1 MTLAPDRSA
10 PVLLEERATT
20 VAPWFRR
27 WPRAAV
33 WLAAALFAGVLVVRL
48 IESSPEVP
56 VGLLYCLPVALL
68 AVAFGRTAGLLAGGL
83 SILATTTWALVAG
96 AEYGVL
102 SWTARTVPLL
112 LLGGLLG
119 DATDRLVR
127 SEALAHREAAA
138 ARSAREAVELNDT
151 VVQGLAAAKWALEA
165 GRSDR
170 GLEIV
175 TETLEVSQRMVSQL
189 LRHAEAGLQT
199 HSSREIRE
207 SAPEKP
213 R

>member
-1 MTLAPDRSA
+1 MTVVVARPVSAPDRRA
-10 PVLLEERATT
+10 PV

-33 WLAAALFAGVLVVRL
+33 WLAGALFAAVLAVRL
-48 IESSPEVP
+48 VEPSPEVP

-68 AVAFGRTAGLLAGGL
+68 AVAFGRTAGLVGGAA
-83 SILATTTWALVAG
+83 SILTTSAWALGAG
-96 AEYGVL
+96 ADYGAL

-127 SEALAHREAAA
+127 SEALARREAAA
-138 ARSAREAVELNDT
+138 ARSAREAVELNDS

-165 GRSDR
+165 GRADR
-170 GLEIV
+170 ALEIV
-175 TETLEVSQRMVSQL
+175 AETLEASQQMVSDL
-189 LRHAEAGLQT
+189 LRHAEVGLRV
-199 HSSREIRE
+199 HSAPDIRE
-207 SAPEKP
+207 SAGKARP
-213 R
+213 